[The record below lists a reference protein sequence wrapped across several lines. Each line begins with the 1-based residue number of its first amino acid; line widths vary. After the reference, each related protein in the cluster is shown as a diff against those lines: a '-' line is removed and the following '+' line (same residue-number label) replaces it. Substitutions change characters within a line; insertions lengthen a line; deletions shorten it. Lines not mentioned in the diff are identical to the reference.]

1 MQARSELSDPRSALR
16 VECSEL
22 NVERSELTVEGRTSP
37 STLNA
42 QPSTLPSPGSP
53 VPSAPL
59 PPSPADPFRLSRR
72 ALLSV
77 AAVSLLAGCNR
88 LMKIP
93 FFDRE
98 DARKKN
104 VRGALR
110 GESGHSK
117 LIGDYIRIADST
129 LGYIKVQGVGLVD
142 RLNGTGEDPPA
153 SPYRKEILDEMRR
166 REIKDPQTFLRSMDT
181 ALVVVTA
188 YIPPI
193 IRKGEKMDVEIVL
206 PDGSESKSLAGGW
219 LMPCRLTEHA
229 LLGGQVREGSDLAI
243 ATGPILIAA
252 LGEEEG
258 RNSNGH
264 RRGVIPAGATYIGK
278 DRQLTVGIRSEYRS
292 VRMSTQI
299 ANRIGRRFHDYDKH
313 GLQRPMAEAKSDAVL
328 ELIVHDRYR
337 DNYPRYLQCIR
348 HMPLRATSV
357 EKHMRLQELGDE
369 IQFGPTSERAALELE
384 AIGVDAIPIL
394 KEGLE
399 SPELEARFRAAE
411 ALAYLGNADG
421 VPALQEAADK
431 EPAFR
436 IFAFA
441 ALAALQDGSAAR
453 ALTELMNHE
462 SIETRYG
469 AFRAYSTM
477 APSDPT
483 VQGIEMEGHFS
494 LHPVEST
501 GRPLVHLT
509 RRKKAEI
516 VLFGANQ
523 RFRMPLFLRAG
534 SRILVQGSAK
544 GDRVTIKRIAAG
556 EAAQEREVS
565 AQVAEVIRVCSEL
578 GATYP
583 EIVQMLVQAEK
594 QHNLPGQ
601 IAIDA
606 LPKPGRLY
614 ERPPLQDSEESS
626 GGSQAVDS
634 VQIGGHSLSP
644 NLFEEH
650 PGETPDIP
658 TDFTDL
664 PEDEEGNPTNLYL
677 K

>member
-1 MQARSELSDPRSALR
+1 MQARRRNAVSSSSGDVPQCAE
-16 VECSEL
+16 
-22 NVERSELTVEGRTSP
+22 NQQQTVQTAENQAPQAEGPSLDARF
-37 STLNA
+37 STLES
-42 QPSTLPSPGSP
+42 QPLQRDARTMQ
-53 VPSAPL
+53 
-59 PPSPADPFRLSRR
+59 LSRR

-77 AAVSLLAGCNR
+77 GAATLLAGCNR
-88 LMKIP
+88 LMTTP
-93 FFDRE
+93 FFNRD
-98 DARKKN
+98 DTRKKN

-129 LGYIKVQGVGLVD
+129 LGYIKVQGIGLVD
-142 RLNGTGEDPPA
+142 RLDGTGEDPPA
-153 SPYRKEILDEMRR
+153 SPYRKEILEEMRR
-166 REIKDPQTFLRSMDT
+166 REIKDPQTFLRSLDT
-181 ALVVVTA
+181 AVVIVTA

-193 IRKGEKMDVEIVL
+193 IKKGEPMDVEVIL
-206 PDGSESKSLAGGW
+206 PDGSESESLSGGW
-219 LMPCRLTEHA
+219 LLPCRMTEHA

-258 RNSNGH
+258 TSSNAL

-278 DRQLTVGIRSEYRS
+278 DRLLTVGIRSEYRS

-357 EKHMRLQELGDE
+357 EKHLRLQELADE
-369 IQFGPTSERAALELE
+369 VQFGPTSARAALELE

-394 KEGLE
+394 KEALQ

-421 VPALQEAADK
+421 VPALKEAADR

-453 ALTELMNHE
+453 ALTELMSHE

-483 VQGIEMEGHFS
+483 VAGIDMEGHFT
-494 LHPVEST
+494 LHPVESSS
-501 GRPLVHLT
+501 RPLIHLT
-509 RRKKAEI
+509 RRKKAEV

-523 RFRMPLFLRAG
+523 RFQLPLFVRAG

-544 GDRVTIKRIAAG
+544 GNRVTVKRIAAG
-556 EAAQEREVS
+556 EAVKEREVS
-565 AQVAEVIRVCSEL
+565 SKVAEVIHACSEL

-594 QHNLPGQ
+594 QRNLPGQ

-606 LPKPGRLY
+606 LPKPGRIY
-614 ERPPLQDSEESS
+614 ERPAFPGADATGAETGET
-626 GGSQAVDS
+626 DS
-634 VQIGGHSLSP
+634 VQVGGHSLSP

-650 PGETPDIP
+650 PGDNPDIP
-658 TDFTDL
+658 TEFTDL
-664 PEDEEGNPTNLYL
+664 PDEEGNPTNLYL